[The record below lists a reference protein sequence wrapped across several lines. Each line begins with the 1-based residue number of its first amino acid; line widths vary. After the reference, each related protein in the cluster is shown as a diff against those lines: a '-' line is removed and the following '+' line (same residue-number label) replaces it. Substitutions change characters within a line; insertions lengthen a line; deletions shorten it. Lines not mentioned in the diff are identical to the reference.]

1 METVHIN
8 NLISLVATAVDM
20 IHRDP
25 RFDLEVTK
33 EHLKNTNLYG
43 YIDGNVIRH
52 IAAVLGSIK
61 RQKDQDDLDDYYS
74 DFPIQ

>member
-1 METVHIN
+1 METRYIN
-8 NLISLVATAVDM
+8 NLISLVATSVDM
-20 IHRDP
+20 VHRDP
-25 RFDLEVTK
+25 RFDLDVVK

-43 YIDGNVIRH
+43 HIDGNVIMH

-74 DFPIQ
+74 DFNLQ

>member
-1 METVHIN
+1 M
-8 NLISLVATAVDM
+8 ATSVDM

-25 RFDLEVTK
+25 RFDLDVTK

-43 YIDGNVIRH
+43 HIDGNVIRH